1 MWNQA
6 VGYALKV
13 NALMVVIVR
22 TLQNHMSAIALQAL
36 RVIPVLQTSMNVS
49 RTNARTMPPVSMVSP
64 IIPVTVSKA
73 GRVGCKCIYFISS
86 FRELETLKIEKFTFL
101 LRLRSFLSI

>member
-13 NALMVVIVR
+13 NAPMVVIVR
-22 TLQNHMSAIALQAL
+22 TQQNHISAIAVQAL
-36 RVIPVLQTSMNVS
+36 RVMAVLQTSMNVS
-49 RTNARTMPPVSMVSP
+49 RTSAKTMPPVSMVSP

-73 GRVGCKCIYFISS
+73 GRVGCKCIYFLSS
-86 FRELETLKIEKFTFL
+86 IRELETL
-101 LRLRSFLSI
+101 S